1 MSAAAPPIAMR
12 SGTQPLLP
20 PRTIAINPLPPVL
33 LTRDEPTPPP
43 GPPRRTKLWEFNTN
57 LHCSIVGTCLS
68 TGELR
73 QVMKKLELAPRDS
86 TDHELHGTAVTLA
99 GRHDAAGKLL
109 HKALDKR
116 HQLAINQ
123 FAKADTGE
131 RVRALWRDA
140 VRRGDIPGAYWA
152 TLTHPAATP
161 ALVREAF
168 GDVHMLSHLV
178 GAANRA
184 DIRRLCQLEADKAE
198 LEAKLERQQLAL
210 RDAVVTRDQC
220 IQELRQALARKIAGE
235 PPSGANRTGD
245 GRPGNGLIDDGLID
259 DGRAGGNQTGDERV
273 GDGRTDDGRIDD
285 GRIGDAAADPMVLR
299 QLVADLERRLAGETR
314 RRAASNERL
323 SAAQEAVAQERSA
336 RAKAEQERDALRQE
350 LVAIEASLA
359 AGSNDATP
367 GTVPDRRLDGVVLLY
382 VGGRAHQVAHLR
394 AVGERFGATFLHHDG
409 GIENH
414 PNLLPGLTSR
424 ADLVLFPVDCISHDA
439 AHAVKLLCRQAG
451 KRFIPLRSAGATS
464 LLAALRRPE
473 LSGLA
478 DAAD

>member
-1 MSAAAPPIAMR
+1 
-12 SGTQPLLP
+12 
-20 PRTIAINPLPPVL
+20 
-33 LTRDEPTPPP
+33 
-43 GPPRRTKLWEFNTN
+43 
-57 LHCSIVGTCLS
+57 
-68 TGELR
+68 
-73 QVMKKLELAPRDS
+73 MKKLELAPRDS

-350 LVAIEASLA
+350 LVAVEASLA